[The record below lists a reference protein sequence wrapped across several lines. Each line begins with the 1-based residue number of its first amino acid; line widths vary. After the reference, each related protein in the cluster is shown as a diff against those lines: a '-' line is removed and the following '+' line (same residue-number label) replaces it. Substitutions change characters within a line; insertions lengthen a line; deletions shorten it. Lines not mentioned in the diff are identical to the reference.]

1 MNRRAARATRS
12 LRMSQASSTDPH
24 VITDLDALA
33 QLYGTPSERAITKEL
48 DYISGPYQALIE
60 HSPFLVIASV
70 GPEGMD
76 CSPRGD
82 APGFVKVQD
91 RNTVLLP
98 DRRGNNRIDTLRNIV
113 RDPRM
118 SLLFLIPGAGETLRI
133 NGRGTISTDP
143 ELCASFVMQG
153 KAPTSVLLVQ
163 IDTVYFQCK
172 KALVRSNLWNIDAA
186 SRPKNLPT
194 AGEMIQATSKEPF
207 DGAAYDKD
215 YPERMKKT
223 IY

>member
-1 MNRRAARATRS
+1 MNPVADKHLVT
-12 LRMSQASSTDPH
+12 ST
-24 VITDLDALA
+24 A
-33 QLYGTPSERAITKEL
+33 QLEELYGAPNPLAIDKEQDHL
-48 DYISGPYQALIE
+48 TQQYKAFVE
-60 HSPFLVIASV
+60 ASPFVIIATI
-70 GPEGMD
+70 GPEGLD

-82 APGFVKVQD
+82 PAGFVRIQD
-91 RNTVLLP
+91 DKTVMLP
-98 DRRGNNRIDTLRNIV
+98 DRRGNNRLDTLRNIV
-113 RDPRM
+113 RDPRL

-133 NGRGTISTDP
+133 NGRGTISTEP
-143 ELCASFVMQG
+143 ELCAGFIMQG

-194 AGEMIQATSKEPF
+194 AGEMVQAMSAEPF

>member
-1 MNRRAARATRS
+1 MNPVADKHLVT
-12 LRMSQASSTDPH
+12 STAQLEELYGAPNP
-24 VITDLDALA
+24 LALA
-33 QLYGTPSERAITKEL
+33 KEQDHL
-48 DYISGPYQALIE
+48 TQQYKAFVE
-60 HSPFLVIASV
+60 TSPFVIIATI
-70 GPEGMD
+70 GPEGLD

-82 APGFVKVQD
+82 PAGFVRIHDDK
-91 RNTVLLP
+91 TVMLP
-98 DRRGNNRIDTLRNIV
+98 DRRGNNRLDTLHNIV

-133 NGRGTISTDP
+133 NGQGSISTDP
-143 ELCASFVMQG
+143 ELCASFIMQG

-194 AGEMIQATSKEPF
+194 VGEMVQAMSDEPF

>member
-1 MNRRAARATRS
+1 MNPVADKHLVT
-12 LRMSQASSTDPH
+12 ST
-24 VITDLDALA
+24 A
-33 QLYGTPSERAITKEL
+33 QLDELYGAPNPLAIAKEQDHL
-48 DYISGPYQALIE
+48 TRQYKAFVE
-60 HSPFLVIASV
+60 ASPFVIIATI
-70 GPEGMD
+70 GPEGLD

-82 APGFVKVQD
+82 PAGFVRIHDDK
-91 RNTVLLP
+91 TVMLP
-98 DRRGNNRIDTLRNIV
+98 DRRGNNRLDTLRNIV

-194 AGEMIQATSKEPF
+194 AGEMVQAMSDEPF